1 MATPCRASGGG
12 VRDAEHERTRA
23 TWSPHERHSRQ
34 KSTQLL
40 CRRLV
45 CVCLPNEGK
54 RQQLTRRQPQDD
66 RSGLY
71 EPWAVAQELID

>member
-40 CRRLV
+40 CRRLF
-45 CVCLPNEGK
+45 LPYDGK
-54 RQQLTRRQPQDD
+54 CQQLTRRQPQEWLVRALGCGSRVD
-66 RSGLY
+66 
-71 EPWAVAQELID
+71 

>member
-40 CRRLV
+40 CRRL
-45 CVCLPNEGK
+45 CLPNDGK
-54 RQQLTRRQPQDD
+54 RQQLTRGKHTADTGVACTSP
-66 RSGLY
+66 GLR
-71 EPWAVAQELID
+71 LKI

>member
-40 CRRLV
+40 CRRL
-45 CVCLPNEGK
+45 CLPNDGK
-54 RQQLTRRQPQDD
+54 RQQLTRRQP
-66 RSGLY
+66 L
-71 EPWAVAQELID
+71 EPQEWLVRALGCGSRFD